1 MVNCNQCSGEWD
13 DEDVTIHEIVDISS
27 SLPGREE
34 VRFTCPTCNI
44 QIICQ
49 RDKA

>member
-1 MVNCNQCSGEWD
+1 MVNCNQCGGEWD
-13 DEDVTIHEIVDISS
+13 DEDVTINQIVDISS

-34 VRFTCPTCNI
+34 VYFVCPTCNI